1 MIFSKKYAYLYSEQK
16 SNNKIIHS
24 MTQMLH
30 NTKQFSRPVDSTRID
45 LAAAALCGSSLKGNE
60 WYEVSGKG
68 VEDMR
73 DIDE

>member
-1 MIFSKKYAYLYSEQK
+1 MYIYIA
-16 SNNKIIHS
+16 NKNQFIHS

-30 NTKQFSRPVDSTRID
+30 NTKQFSRPVDSARID
-45 LAAAALCGSSLKGNE
+45 LAAAVLCGSCLKGNE